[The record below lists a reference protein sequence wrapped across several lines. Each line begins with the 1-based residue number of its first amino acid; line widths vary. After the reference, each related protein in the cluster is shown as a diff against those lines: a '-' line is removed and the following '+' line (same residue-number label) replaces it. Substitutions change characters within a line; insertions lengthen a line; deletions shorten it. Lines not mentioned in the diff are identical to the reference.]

1 MTPVPARWTKHR
13 PIALGLARE
22 YRVPGMDP
30 DDVHQE
36 ALIALWEA
44 CRAYDREKPKC
55 RRAPRKAPF
64 LVPGPPTGDS
74 LPRADARF
82 RPWQPVRLPE

>member
-30 DDVHQE
+30 GDVHQE

-44 CRAYDREKPKC
+44 CRAYDREKQTSKGAPEGALLGTWSTDGRLSPA
-55 RRAPRKAPF
+55 RR
-64 LVPGPPTGDS
+64 
-74 LPRADARF
+74 
-82 RPWQPVRLPE
+82 